1 VTEPLQLD
9 HVLRSAWAELA
20 HAVVKRQHAF
30 HTPTLVSLDLSGA
43 PVARTVVMRAVSIE
57 RAEIRC
63 HTDRRSPKIREISRD
78 PRVAWHFY
86 APELK
91 LQLRLKARATVHL
104 DDAVADEAWA
114 QSSLSSRRCY
124 LAPNAPGAIC
134 EQPSPNLPEHLLGRI
149 PTLEE
154 SLSGRAH
161 FAAITTIV
169 NEIDWLWLAA
179 DGHRRARF
187 ERCASDTSDHASGAN
202 SGANSGVWSGAW
214 IEA

>member
-1 VTEPLQLD
+1 VTDALQLD
-9 HVLRSAWAELA
+9 RVVYDAWAELA

-30 HTPTLVSLDLSGA
+30 HTPTFVSLDLDGA
-43 PVARTVVMRAVSIE
+43 PVARTVVMRAVSTE

-63 HTDRRSPKIREISRD
+63 HTDRRSPKIREITRD
-78 PRVAWHFY
+78 PRVSWHFY

-91 LQLRLKARATVHL
+91 LQLRLKARATAHFDDQVA
-104 DDAVADEAWA
+104 DDAWA
-114 QSSLSSRRCY
+114 KSSLSSRRCY

-161 FAAITTIV
+161 FAAVTTIV
-169 NEIDWLWLAA
+169 DEIDWLWLAA

-187 ERCASDTSDHASGAN
+187 TRVDTEWRGS
-202 SGANSGVWSGAW
+202 W